1 MIKMSETLLWKAGAK
16 LVRKP
21 ACNCVSMRDAEVK
34 GGPSSGPAS
43 VSARVTPG
51 QLAGRSP

>member
-1 MIKMSETLLWKAGAK
+1 MSETLLWKAGAK

-43 VSARVTPG
+43 VSARVAPG